1 MKMLI
6 ACLAILLTF
15 SLTACGKG
23 GTSTPTAI
31 PETGAVTDSGGVST
45 ADAES
50 IYKQNCMSCHGNNME
65 GAIGPSLQ
73 KVGGKY
79 NKDQIV
85 AILTDGRGVMPS
97 FKNKLSSNEI
107 ISLADWLSTKK

>member
-6 ACLAILLTF
+6 ACLTILLVF

-23 GTSTPTAI
+23 NTTTPTAI
-31 PETGAVTDSGGVST
+31 PETGAATDSGGVST
-45 ADAES
+45 ADAVS

-65 GAIGPSLQ
+65 GAIGPNLQ

-79 NKDQIV
+79 NKDQFV
-85 AILTDGRGVMPS
+85 TILTNGRGAMPS
-97 FKNKLSSNEI
+97 FKNKLTSNEI
-107 ISLADWLSTKK
+107 VSLAEWLSGKK